1 MKKYINRIYNEA
13 DKEFYKPYRKNLPL
27 IEAIAVM
34 VIISRAMAESVEI
47 FPYSV
52 NKFLV
57 NLANTW
63 AYFVAPLI
71 DRIYGSLG
79 YPFAPDVALLHKLPP
94 DNPIY
99 PLPVWMVSLWTFSVL
114 YTFAYWLV
122 FTSLTYGIG
131 KLLGGN
137 GSFIRLLTWTGI
149 AHIAMINWWF
159 YVGCEMMYEIVRQE
173 VYLSLFP
180 PYHASTVKTKVPTPW
195 GYPPNFVPIEGFWVG
210 FMVGTVFLILTAGL
224 IYGFTK
230 RELNLNPVKA
240 LVAVTPWLVYL
251 AFVFTGSLNVD
262 EIMRVLH
269 SYVERGDAW
278 SWGR

>member
-1 MKKYINRIYNEA
+1 
-13 DKEFYKPYRKNLPL
+13 
-27 IEAIAVM
+27 
-34 VIISRAMAESVEI
+34 
-47 FPYSV
+47 
-52 NKFLV
+52 
-57 NLANTW
+57 
-63 AYFVAPLI
+63 
-71 DRIYGSLG
+71 
-79 YPFAPDVALLHKLPP
+79 
-94 DNPIY
+94 
-99 PLPVWMVSLWTFSVL
+99 
-114 YTFAYWLV
+114 
-122 FTSLTYGIG
+122 
-131 KLLGGN
+131 
-137 GSFIRLLTWTGI
+137 
-149 AHIAMINWWF
+149 
-159 YVGCEMMYEIVRQE
+159 MYEIVRQE